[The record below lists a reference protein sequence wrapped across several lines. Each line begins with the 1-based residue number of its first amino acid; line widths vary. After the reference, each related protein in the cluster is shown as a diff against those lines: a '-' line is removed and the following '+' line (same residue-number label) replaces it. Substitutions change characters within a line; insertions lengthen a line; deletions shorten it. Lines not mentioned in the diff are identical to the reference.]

1 MKIVKITE
9 GKRDKMVEHAE
20 KMLRHAGKL
29 MQCLDELGERDG
41 MGERYDDDWDEDE
54 DDDDDFGRRDEDM
67 GRRRGVKYTGRYS
80 RYRRR

>member
-1 MKIVKITE
+1 MKVIEITE
-9 GKRDKMVEHAE
+9 RKREKMSEHAE

-29 MQCLDELGERDG
+29 MQCIEELGEREG
-41 MGERYDDDWDEDE
+41 MGERYDDDWDED

>member
-1 MKIVKITE
+1 MRMIEITE
-9 GKRDKMVEHAE
+9 GKREKMSEHAE

-29 MQCLDELGERDG
+29 MQCIEELGERDG
-41 MGERYDDDWDEDE
+41 MGERYDDDWDED
-54 DDDDDFGRRDEDM
+54 DDDEM